1 MVVCDFNQHPPI
13 KDVIYVVEDTAAL
26 ATNFDEL
33 LNNYLVKALEYF
45 NGRPHTTV
53 EKSWAS
59 IECSSTFSVVL
70 FKSADWRP
78 DRLAVR
84 RGPFSSAKK
93 VFTALERIAFIGGQG
108 ILTSSNRY
116 HHPRK
121 YPLTVPILSYKPQKL
136 GHQENVFLLSYL
148 GQSTVIDCQF
158 GLRFE

>member
-1 MVVCDFNQHPPI
+1 MYFSDTTESNIMVVCDFNQHPPI

-45 NGRPHTTV
+45 NGGPHTTV

-93 VFTALERIAFIGGQG
+93 VFTALERIAFVGGQG
-108 ILTSSNRY
+108 ILTNSNKY

-121 YPLTVPILSYKPQKL
+121 FPTTVPILRCKTQ
-136 GHQENVFLLSYL
+136 
-148 GQSTVIDCQF
+148 TIDHH
-158 GLRFE
+158 

>member
-45 NGRPHTTV
+45 NGGPHTTV

-108 ILTSSNRY
+108 ILTNSNKYY
-116 HHPRK
+116 HLRK
-121 YPLTVPILSYKPQKL
+121 FPITVPILNKM
-136 GHQENVFLLSYL
+136 
-148 GQSTVIDCQF
+148 
-158 GLRFE
+158 